1 MRKIN
6 LIFSDSL
13 DIDVRLFINLM
24 EDEYPI
30 KITKIGDIYNVY
42 TLDDRF
48 IFLTSNAS
56 NVVEGLKM
64 LYGSKE
70 AK

>member
-6 LIFSDSL
+6 LIFSD
-13 DIDVRLFINLM
+13 DIDIVETLFINLM
-24 EDEYPI
+24 EGDYPI
-30 KITKIGDIYNVY
+30 KITKTGDIYNVY
-42 TLDDRF
+42 TLDGRF

-64 LYGSKE
+64 LYGKE

>member
-6 LIFSDSL
+6 LIFSDSI
-13 DIDVRLFINLM
+13 DIDVRLFINLL
-24 EDEYPI
+24 EGDYPI
-30 KITKIGDIYNVY
+30 KITKTGDIYNVY
-42 TLDDRF
+42 TLDGRF

-56 NVVEGLKM
+56 NVVMGLKM

-70 AK
+70 D

>member
-24 EDEYPI
+24 EGDYPI
-30 KITKIGDIYNVY
+30 KITKTGDIYNVY
-42 TLDDRF
+42 TLDGRF